1 MDVPLFTSSRLN
13 QVTNGHGFAVG
24 AVYNRRRDIH
34 GRLGGNQQSGIST
47 PKDSPFVILFTGRQ
61 GHQHGYFDQYGEDG
75 RFYYFG
81 EGQVGDMAMDRGNKA
96 IRDHLRDGKILL
108 LFLSLDR
115 SGAQRFVGEFIYEGH
130 HIEPNV
136 PDRDGNPR
144 NAIVFHLRALDDEVL
159 GVQPELV
166 IQSDEAISETERRSF
181 TKIRTQQ
188 GLFRRRVSTVEKGC
202 RLTGIVDLRFL
213 RASHI
218 KPWSQSNDSER
229 VDRSN
234 GLLLTPTADLLFDHG
249 WLSFRDDGRLILADK
264 LPDEVKEKSG
274 IDLTEGRRCGD
285 FSENQAEFLAYHR
298 DCIFGKRDN
307 QDRIIDLLD

>member
-202 RLTGIVDLRFL
+202 RLTGVVDLRFL

-229 VDRSN
+229 IDRSN
-234 GLLLTPTADLLFDHG
+234 GLLLTPTADLLFDQG

-274 IDLTEGRRCGD
+274 IDLTEGRRCGE
-285 FSENQAEFLAYHR
+285 FSDHQAEFLAYHR
-298 DCIFGKRDN
+298 DCIFGKRDY